1 MSICTAQ
8 ERKAAFEQVFMTH
21 RWGNSAN
28 SGRKNEKGDKGGYV
42 RPYSKTAKAAT
53 RTPSQAPAVVT
64 PAAKKGKK

>member
-21 RWGNSAN
+21 RWGNPAN

-42 RPYSKTAKAAT
+42 RAYSKTARASTHTTK
-53 RTPSQAPAVVT
+53 PVE
-64 PAAKKGKK
+64 AAKPGKK

>member
-21 RWGNSAN
+21 RWGNPAN

-42 RPYSKTAKAAT
+42 RSYSKTAKAAT
-53 RTPSQAPAVVT
+53 RGPKQPEVAQPV
-64 PAAKKGKK
+64 AKKGKK